1 MPHIPD
7 PVSEPVH
14 KLPNPNNYKCMKNKL
29 QSAESPAKKCP
40 CARLLCLFFLFTLFS
55 VPELKAQKVT
65 LLFSDAKTE
74 RIMEEITRQ
83 TGLPFAFSREV
94 VDVNRTISIQL
105 TNAELSSALTQIFT
119 GTRISFRITD
129 RRILLADR
137 ETMKQSGSWIV
148 TGKVTDENGAPIVGA
163 TVLLQGTTRG
173 TTTNAE
179 GDYRIAILETDT
191 SPTLLFSF
199 IGYDLR
205 NIPVSSTRSIVNV
218 TMKSSSTAI
227 QNVVV
232 TALGLTREE
241 KSLGYAVSKVN
252 NESLNTTVS
261 SNWLNS
267 MAGKVAGL
275 NLEGTSSGPGGSIR
289 VTLRGEGSLSHDKNT
304 ALFVVD
310 GIPINSEMTAS
321 SSASQTFDAD
331 APIDYGNGASDLNP
345 EDIESVSV
353 LKGPAATAL
362 YGSRAANGAIIITTK
377 SGRTGKGIGV
387 TFNSSFTFERAG
399 YWPDFQTEYGAGNGN
414 LTNIDQQRYYN
425 YWSIKAEDAEDGIAA
440 PDRIYSRM
448 GFGPKFEG
456 QMFYQ
461 YESRDWETGKY
472 KKLPWK
478 YNDNWYKGLF
488 RTGITYN
495 NSISVEGSNGK
506 GNSVRLSLRDSRN
519 DWIIPNT
526 GYKSQ
531 NISFSLVQKLNRF
544 ITFKGKVTYYRKNS
558 DNLPMSGYNPAAPLY
573 TLLWNPTVIGVDSY
587 AREYDND
594 RIRQMYQAGTEYL
607 LINSSYADNVYM
619 QLYQQ
624 LNTLDRD
631 RVYGNVA
638 VTLDLHKNL
647 TLDLRSGVD
656 FYNDFRT
663 QQKPWYSSSYQY
675 GYYKEQTVRNFEM
688 NNDFLLTYKKRFG
701 DFDLTASFGGNN
713 MVYNYQNVQLTAKDG
728 LQEYNIFK
736 ISNSKSI
743 PYSYARRSNKSVN
756 SFYGLINLSW
766 KDMLYLDITGRNDWS
781 SALARGNNSYFYP
794 SVSAS
799 ILIDKVFNFS
809 DKAPWINLLKVR
821 GSWAN
826 VGNDTSPYSLNHV
839 YSTSSFASA
848 YYLSGTIQNPDIKP
862 ENVESY
868 EVGLEAR
875 LFNNL
880 WSFDATY
887 YNSRTTDQIIGVP
900 VDQTTGATSKLINAG
915 EVRNQGVELSTRIVP
930 VRTEHTRW
938 EINLNWSKN
947 WNKLVSLAPGVEVW
961 QLNSGM
967 NISGNIYINAY
978 PGKELGRLYGRGYK
992 RAPEGA
998 FYTDAQGRN
1007 ISCAGQVIV
1016 DQASGAPVLT
1026 GTEDPLLDLGS
1037 IYPDWKAGMTHTFSY
1052 RNLKMALTFTGQ
1064 WGGNAYSVTHFA
1076 LAYQGKLKNSL
1087 PGRYAGLVH
1096 EGVNLNTDGTYQ
1108 KNATITRDIADYYST
1123 YVYARENAENNTFDT
1138 SFLKLKELRI
1148 EYALPSKICRKTK
1161 FIQGASL
1168 AFYATNL
1175 FCWTN
1180 FPIYDPEAGYMVGS
1194 SISRGIEAGAYPLTR
1209 TYGFN
1214 LKLNF

>member
-1 MPHIPD
+1 M
-7 PVSEPVH
+7 
-14 KLPNPNNYKCMKNKL
+14 
-29 QSAESPAKKCP
+29 
-40 CARLLCLFFLFTLFS
+40 
-55 VPELKAQKVT
+55 
-65 LLFSDAKTE
+65 
-74 RIMEEITRQ
+74 
-83 TGLPFAFSREV
+83 
-94 VDVNRTISIQL
+94 
-105 TNAELSSALTQIFT
+105 
-119 GTRISFRITD
+119 
-129 RRILLADR
+129 
-137 ETMKQSGSWIV
+137 
-148 TGKVTDENGAPIVGA
+148 
-163 TVLLQGTTRG
+163 
-173 TTTNAE
+173 
-179 GDYRIAILETDT
+179 
-191 SPTLLFSF
+191 
-199 IGYDLR
+199 
-205 NIPVSSTRSIVNV
+205 
-218 TMKSSSTAI
+218 
-227 QNVVV
+227 
-232 TALGLTREE
+232 
-241 KSLGYAVSKVN
+241 
-252 NESLNTTVS
+252 
-261 SNWLNS
+261 
-267 MAGKVAGL
+267 
-275 NLEGTSSGPGGSIR
+275 
-289 VTLRGEGSLSHDKNT
+289 
-304 ALFVVD
+304 
-310 GIPINSEMTAS
+310 
-321 SSASQTFDAD
+321 
-331 APIDYGNGASDLNP
+331 
-345 EDIESVSV
+345 
-353 LKGPAATAL
+353 
-362 YGSRAANGAIIITTK
+362 
-377 SGRTGKGIGV
+377 
-387 TFNSSFTFERAG
+387 
-399 YWPDFQTEYGAGNGN
+399 
-414 LTNIDQQRYYN
+414 
-425 YWSIKAEDAEDGIAA
+425 
-440 PDRIYSRM
+440 
-448 GFGPKFEG
+448 
-456 QMFYQ
+456 
-461 YESRDWETGKY
+461 
-472 KKLPWK
+472 
-478 YNDNWYKGLF
+478 
-488 RTGITYN
+488 
-495 NSISVEGSNGK
+495 
-506 GNSVRLSLRDSRN
+506 
-519 DWIIPNT
+519 
-526 GYKSQ
+526 
-531 NISFSLVQKLNRF
+531 
-544 ITFKGKVTYYRKNS
+544 
-558 DNLPMSGYNPAAPLY
+558 
-573 TLLWNPTVIGVDSY
+573 
-587 AREYDND
+587 
-594 RIRQMYQAGTEYL
+594 
-607 LINSSYADNVYM
+607 
-619 QLYQQ
+619 
-624 LNTLDRD
+624 
-631 RVYGNVA
+631 
-638 VTLDLHKNL
+638 TLDLHKNL

-766 KDMLYLDITGRNDWS
+766 KDMLFLDITGRNDWS